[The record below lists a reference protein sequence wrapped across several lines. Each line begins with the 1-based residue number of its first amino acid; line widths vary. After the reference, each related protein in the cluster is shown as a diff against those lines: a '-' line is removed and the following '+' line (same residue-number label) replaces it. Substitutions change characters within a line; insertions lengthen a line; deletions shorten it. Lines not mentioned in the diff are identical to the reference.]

1 MLLSKASIPQS
12 AHEFCISYTGIFTQ
26 LEALEIFK
34 LPTQE
39 ETGFASVTAQKKVDS
54 AKQLK

>member
-1 MLLSKASIPQS
+1 MLLSKASNPQS
-12 AHEFCISYTGIFTQ
+12 AHEYYISYTGIFTQ

-39 ETGFASVTAQKKVDS
+39 ETGFAFVTAQKRLTQPNS
-54 AKQLK
+54 

>member
-1 MLLSKASIPQS
+1 MLLSKASNPQS

-39 ETGFASVTAQKKVDS
+39 ETAIAFVAAHKKKVNA
-54 AKQLK
+54 AK

>member
-1 MLLSKASIPQS
+1 MLLSKASNPQS

-39 ETGFASVTAQKKVDS
+39 ETAIAFVAAQKKKVNA
-54 AKQLK
+54 AK